1 MAIAEGGERVEQ
13 PREPKF
19 YPDEQW
25 IPISLAGEKDRTLDK
40 TVKIEISSESLD
52 RAIEKVNRLIEYL
65 QKAQQII
72 GSLSGKGE
80 SGF

>member
-25 IPISLAGEKDRTLDK
+25 IP
-40 TVKIEISSESLD
+40 ISSESLD